1 MHRLNEIVSKL
12 SPAQLREV
20 ENFAEF
26 LASKRGTDRSQDSR
40 FLDVENVAGM
50 LDALDPGKSSV
61 DLVHEE
67 MQQWGSRY
75 DHKPRIYTDQA

>member
-26 LASKRGTDRSQDSR
+26 LASKRGTDATPDAR
-40 FLDVENVAGM
+40 FLNVEIVAGM

-67 MQQWGSRY
+67 MQQWAAKY
-75 DHKPRIYTDQA
+75 DHKPA